1 MIGRITG
8 IVLGI
13 EQQQVLID
21 VQGIGYELECPIS
34 TLCELPPKGEIVTL
48 FSHFVVREDAQLLYG
63 FLRSEDRECFRILI
77 KISGVG
83 PKLAVGILSGLSGGE
98 LAQAIE
104 GGDLSTLTRLPGVGK
119 KTAERLVVELRGRL
133 SLNGLPLAAKEAS
146 ASDEAVL
153 GLVSLGYKES
163 EARKVIDGLS
173 ADTVKTPEALIRA
186 SLKVM
191 MGSG

>member
-13 EQQQVLID
+13 EQQQVVID

>member
-1 MIGRITG
+1 MGF
-8 IVLGI
+8 
-13 EQQQVLID
+13 
-21 VQGIGYELECPIS
+21 C
-34 TLCELPPKGEIVTL
+34 
-48 FSHFVVREDAQLLYG
+48 AQKT
-63 FLRSEDRECFRILI
+63 ERILI

-191 MGSG
+191 MGSA

>member
-13 EQQQVLID
+13 EQQQVVID

-191 MGSG
+191 MGSA